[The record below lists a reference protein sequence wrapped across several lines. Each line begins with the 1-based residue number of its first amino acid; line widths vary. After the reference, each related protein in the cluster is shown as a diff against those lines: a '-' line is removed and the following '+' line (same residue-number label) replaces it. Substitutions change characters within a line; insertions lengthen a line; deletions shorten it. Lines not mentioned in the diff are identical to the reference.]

1 MAAFLHDDVLDN
13 GLAYADANGGR
24 IDICSQQPATYTEA
38 TSTYTLGN
46 KTPPSI
52 GVPENGAVSGRR
64 VIIAAITDGSV
75 TGTNTATHWALSK
88 TTATT
93 ALLATTTLSAS
104 QAVTSGNTFT
114 LDAISI
120 TIPDPA

>member
-1 MAAFLHDDVLDN
+1 MAFIADVIFDN
-13 GLAYADANGGR
+13 GLQYATDNGGALH
-24 IDICSQQPATYTEA
+24 ICSQEPTTYAEA

-46 KTPPSI
+46 KTVTVGAPQ
-52 GVPENGAVSGRR
+52 NGATNGRR
-64 VIIAAITDGSV
+64 VIIPAITDGSV
-75 TGTNTATHWALSK
+75 TGTGTASHWALVK

-93 ALLATTTLSAS
+93 ALLATGALTSS

-120 TIPDPA
+120 TIPDAA